1 MKKEYTNDL
10 IFTNANII
18 TLNNEIPKAEILGLK
33 DNKINYI
40 GGKYSKKTLNRISS
54 SKTQIIDCNRSTIL
68 PGFIDS
74 HCHIL
79 SYISSLSN
87 LNLNTPHISSINQ
100 IKTELIKYSRKIN
113 PGDWIKARGYHE
125 FNLPDKQQIKK
136 YDIDKVSPSNPI
148 RIKHISGHA
157 DVLNSIAL
165 ELIGIDSNYIEP
177 IGSFIE
183 RDDHGNPTGLMF
195 NMNSILNNKI
205 PKLSQEQLMKNTK
218 IADKEFLSKGITS
231 LQDATHTNSFE
242 RWELFN
248 KLKNNNDIK
257 PRITFMPGYKHIS
270 DFISRKIKSGFG
282 NIDLNIGPCKIM
294 CNHTNDGIYPTYKTI
309 KEIVNMAN
317 SNDFPV
323 SIHAIELETIEKI
336 IQILNNQN
344 ILNKYL
350 DTPFRNRIEHCSEIN
365 KNLIVKLKESGAL
378 ISTQPGFIYTNGVRY
393 KSEVSIAKQDQLYP
407 IKSIMNY
414 KIPIAASSDFPT
426 SDYNPLI
433 GIYSSITR
441 KDINGN
447 ILNKSE
453 CISPKEAI
461 KMYTYYGAYMCSQES
476 IKGSILS

>member
-1 MKKEYTNDL
+1 
-10 IFTNANII
+10 
-18 TLNNEIPKAEILGLK
+18 
-33 DNKINYI
+33 
-40 GGKYSKKTLNRISS
+40 
-54 SKTQIIDCNRSTIL
+54 
-68 PGFIDS
+68 
-74 HCHIL
+74 
-79 SYISSLSN
+79 
-87 LNLNTPHISSINQ
+87 
-100 IKTELIKYSRKIN
+100 
-113 PGDWIKARGYHE
+113 
-125 FNLPDKQQIKK
+125 
-136 YDIDKVSPSNPI
+136 
-148 RIKHISGHA
+148 
-157 DVLNSIAL
+157 
-165 ELIGIDSNYIEP
+165 
-177 IGSFIE
+177 
-183 RDDHGNPTGLMF
+183 
-195 NMNSILNNKI
+195 
-205 PKLSQEQLMKNTK
+205 
-218 IADKEFLSKGITS
+218 
-231 LQDATHTNSFE
+231 
-242 RWELFN
+242 
-248 KLKNNNDIK
+248 
-257 PRITFMPGYKHIS
+257 
-270 DFISRKIKSGFG
+270 
-282 NIDLNIGPCKIM
+282 M
-294 CNHTNDGIYPTYKTI
+294 CNDTNDGIYPTYETI

-350 DTPFRNRIEHCSEIN
+350 KTPFRNRIEHCSEIN

-476 IKGSILS
+476 IKGSIHIGKLGDLSILNKNPLEVPSEQIKDIKNLMTIINGKIVWES